1 MKLTKEDLMK
11 LSKER
16 IVELLLETQT
26 EIQTEQETTPNVT
39 PYIPWYP
46 YNPPYVS
53 SPNTI
58 YTPCWAPDGYCSN
71 PQRNCINCPKTAY
84 SGSGTWT
91 TTASTDGTN
100 LSGNW
105 NGQTSG
111 NDEKQP
117 LND

>member
-16 IVELLLETQT
+16 LVELLLETQT
-26 EIQTEQETTPNVT
+26 EQETTPNIT

-46 YNPPYVS
+46 YNPPYIYS
-53 SPNTI
+53 QPHTI
-58 YTPCWAPDGYCSN
+58 DTVPCWAPGGYCSN
-71 PQRNCINCPKTAY
+71 KYHDCIDCPKTY
-84 SGSGTWT
+84 SGGDNWI
-91 TTASTDGTN
+91 TTASTDGSN
-100 LSGNW
+100 LRANW

-111 NDEKQP
+111 SDEIQP

>member
-16 IVELLLETQT
+16 LIELLLET
-26 EIQTEQETTPNVT
+26 QTEQETTPNVT
-39 PYIPWYP
+39 PCIPWYP

-53 SPNTI
+53 SPHTI
-58 YTPCWAPDGYCSN
+58 DTTPCWAPDGYCSN
-71 PQRNCINCPKTAY
+71 PYHDCIDCPKTY

-91 TTASTDGTN
+91 TTASSDSNN
-100 LSGNW
+100 LSSNW
-105 NGQTSG
+105 GGQTSA
-111 NDEKQP
+111 NNEKQT